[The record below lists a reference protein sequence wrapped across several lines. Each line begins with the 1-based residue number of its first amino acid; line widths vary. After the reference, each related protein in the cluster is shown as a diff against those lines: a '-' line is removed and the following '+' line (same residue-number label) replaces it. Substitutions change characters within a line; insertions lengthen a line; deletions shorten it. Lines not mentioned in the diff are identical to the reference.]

1 MRAQIPVHGVGKDQ
15 LLDTMRG
22 YREGDADW
30 KRGRT
35 WSLVYYAGDQHHEL
49 LREAHALYFAENAL
63 NPMAFKSLKRM
74 EAEVVQMSAGLLN
87 APEQAVGTMTS
98 GGTES
103 ILMAVKAARDRAR
116 QKKPW
121 LGAPE
126 IVAPRSIHVA
136 FEKAAHYFG
145 LKIRYAELGPEM
157 RADVSAMKKLISRNT
172 VLIAASAPQYP
183 HGVVD
188 PIPEIAALAKKRR
201 IPMHVDACVGG
212 FLLPWVERLG
222 RPLPAFDFRVPG
234 VTSMSADLHKYGFA
248 AKGAIVLVYRDMSY
262 LRHQFFIATEFPG
275 GVYASPSMP
284 GTRPG
289 GPIAAAWA
297 ALRAMGEDGYLD
309 HTRRALE
316 ATDKL
321 AAGIADVP
329 ELCLVAPPDATLV
342 AWATRDP
349 RLDQYT
355 VADQIDDMGWSTD
368 RQHKPPSI
376 HCTVTSNHLDV
387 IDDYLADV
395 RRAVAHVASHPEESS
410 RGNAAMYG
418 MMAKIPFR
426 GMVRQGVQ
434 KVMEQ
439 MYGPDATSD
448 LEAATADSGLIGRV
462 MNKYGPTLNT
472 WLDRLQRPK
481 GGPPA

>member
-1 MRAQIPVHGVGKDQ
+1 MDKAP
-15 LLDTMRG
+15 LLDKMRG

-30 KRGRT
+30 KQGRT
-35 WSLVYYAGDQHHEL
+35 WSLVYYGGSEHHEL
-49 LREAHALYFAENAL
+49 LREAHSLFFAENAL

-74 EAEVVQMSAGLLN
+74 EAEVVQMSASMLH
-87 APEQAVGTMTS
+87 APETAVGTMTS

-121 LGAPE
+121 LRSPE
-126 IVAPRSIHVA
+126 MVAPRSIHVA

-145 LKIRYAELGPEM
+145 LKIRYAELGAEM
-157 RADVSAMKKLISRNT
+157 RANPAAIEKLVTRNT

-188 PIPEIAALAKKRR
+188 PIGEIGALAHKKR
-201 IPMHVDACVGG
+201 IPFHVDACIGG
-212 FLLPWVERLG
+212 FVLPWVERLG
-222 RPLPAFDFRVPG
+222 RPLPEFDFRVPG

-248 AKGAIVLVYRDMSY
+248 AKGASVLVYRDMSY

-297 ALRAMGEDGYLD
+297 AMMAMGEDGYLD

-321 AAGIADVP
+321 VKGIQSIP
-329 ELCLVAPPDATLV
+329 QLCLVAPPDATLV
-342 AWATRDP
+342 AWATKDR
-349 RLDQYT
+349 RLDLYAI
-355 VADQIDDMGWSTD
+355 ADQLDDMGWTTD

-387 IDDYLADV
+387 IDDYIADL
-395 RRAVAHVASHPEESS
+395 RRAVDFVLEHPEVSS

-439 MYGPDATSD
+439 MYGPEGTTDLDAASSQ
-448 LEAATADSGLIGRV
+448 SGLIGKV

-472 WLDRLQRPK
+472 WLDRLQRSDGK
-481 GGPPA
+481 